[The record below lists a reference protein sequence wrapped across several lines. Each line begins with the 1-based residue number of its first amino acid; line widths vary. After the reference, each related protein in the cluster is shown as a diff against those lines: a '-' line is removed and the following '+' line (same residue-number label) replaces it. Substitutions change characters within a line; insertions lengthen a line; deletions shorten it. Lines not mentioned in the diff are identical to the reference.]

1 MHDVNVI
8 VTGRLLDGTDFET
21 AVTNMAALTK
31 LDRERIERLLRSGQ
45 PTVVKKKVSATVG
58 EQYRAALGRIGVE
71 VELQTVASLPEPSEL
86 QLESEPGQGTSGDQA
101 PPPLPPETQAV
112 RPQEEPRTP
121 PPPVLTTQEPRYD
134 SRAGTASFQ
143 ENRQKQ
149 QGDSQ
154 GREGDSATVPASHG
168 WTWIKQAVDL
178 FMEERLCWTG
188 MVVIMG
194 VLAILVSLIPV
205 VGSFVTTILGPVFAG
220 GLMLAA
226 AAQKRGEAIQV
237 PDLFGGFSQRR
248 NPLIMLGLFH
258 LLYAFLLGLIF
269 VVITI
274 VFFAGFSMVNNA
286 GFMQQHLFGI
296 MLLVFFLG
304 LLTIPAAMGFWFAP
318 SLVALEDLPAWP
330 SIKASF
336 TASLKNWS
344 ALLVYGLIVLLASL
358 AVGLLVGL
366 LAGLLGA
373 FLPRGGSKII
383 IPVIALALASPS
395 IAVFTLTGYTSYRDI
410 FRADDTQAK

>member
-1 MHDVNVI
+1 MHDVNVV

-21 AVTNMAALTK
+21 AVTKMAALTK
-31 LDRERIERLLRSGQ
+31 LDRERIERLLSSGQ
-45 PTVVKKKVSATVG
+45 PTVVKKKVSGAVG
-58 EQYRAALGRIGVE
+58 EQYRSALVRIGIE
-71 VELQTVASLPEPSEL
+71 VELQTVASQPEPSDWPL
-86 QLESEPGQGTSGDQA
+86 DHEPGQSASGGQT
-101 PPPLPPETQAV
+101 PPSLPPEAQEA
-112 RPQEEPRTP
+112 RPQDEPIIP
-121 PPPVLTTQEPRYD
+121 PPPVPTGQEPWRD
-134 SRAGTASFQ
+134 RPAGAKASP
-143 ENRQKQ
+143 ENRYKQ
-149 QGDSQ
+149 QGHTQ
-154 GREGDSATVPASHG
+154 GREGDSATVPAAHG

-188 MVVIMG
+188 MVLLMG
-194 VLAILVSLIPV
+194 VLALLVSLIPV

-248 NPLIMLGLFH
+248 NPLILLGLFH

-286 GFMQQHLFGI
+286 GFMQQHFFGI
-296 MLLVFFLG
+296 MLLVLFLG

-366 LAGLLGA
+366 VAGLLGA

-410 FRADDTQAK
+410 FSSDS

>member
-1 MHDVNVI
+1 MRDVNVI

-86 QLESEPGQGTSGDQA
+86 QLESEPGQSTSGDQA
-101 PPPLPPETQAV
+101 PPP
-112 RPQEEPRTP
+112 
-121 PPPVLTTQEPRYD
+121 VLTIQEPRHD

-188 MVVIMG
+188 MVIIMG

-205 VGSFVTTILGPVFAG
+205 VGSLVTTILGPVFAG

-258 LLYAFLLGLIF
+258 LLFAFLLGLIF

-304 LLTIPAAMGFWFAP
+304 LLTIPAAMGVWFAP

>member
-45 PTVVKKKVSATVG
+45 PTVVKKKVSAAVG
-58 EQYRAALGRIGVE
+58 EQYRVALGRIGVE
-71 VELQTVASLPEPSEL
+71 VELQTVASQPEPSEL
-86 QLESEPGQGTSGDQA
+86 QLESKPGQSTSGDQA
-101 PPPLPPETQAV
+101 PLPLPPETQAA
-112 RPQEEPRTP
+112 RPQEGPITP
-121 PPPVLTTQEPRYD
+121 PPILTTQERRHD
-134 SRAGTASFQ
+134 RQAGAASFQ
-143 ENRQKQ
+143 ENRQKP

-154 GREGDSATVPASHG
+154 GREGDSASVPASHG

-226 AAQKRGEAIQV
+226 AAQKRGAAIQV
-237 PDLFGGFSQRR
+237 PDLFAGFSQRR

-258 LLYAFLLGLIF
+258 LLFAFLLGILMVIF
-269 VVITI
+269 MAL
-274 VFFAGFSMVNNA
+274 FFTGFSMINDAN
-286 GFMQQHLFGI
+286 FMQQHIFGI
-296 MLLVFFLG
+296 MLLVLFLG
-304 LLTIPAAMGFWFAP
+304 MLTIPAAMGFWFAP
-318 SLVALEDLPAWP
+318 SLIALGDLPAWP

-358 AVGLLVGL
+358 VVGLLVGL
-366 LAGLLGA
+366 VAGLLGA
-373 FLPRGGSKII
+373 LLPGGGSKFI
-383 IPVIALALASPS
+383 IPVIALVLASPS

-410 FRADDTQAK
+410 FRPDAAKTK